1 MRPADRLYSMA
12 ELNAVIGQSTPG
24 RIQLSMPFAT
34 SHEERRKLVEEAIDW
49 IAQEMTKTC
58 HLRQDKSE
66 DEISIDFVSMLKAM
80 GFQAAHDTQYGGHCD
95 IIVEA
100 KDDFLWIAEAKLH
113 SSYAWLEKG
122 MAQLS
127 TRYSTGLE
135 GQDCGEI
142 LVYTY
147 SPRLDKIMLEWGN
160 RLKGSVDGIDVEVVD
175 TDIMTFLS
183 VHVHE
188 KTGRPF
194 RVRHKGVTLHFTPTA
209 GWLKA

>member
-1 MRPADRLYSMA
+1 MTAADRKYSMA
-12 ELNAVIGQSTPG
+12 ELNALIGQSTPG
-24 RIQLSMPFAT
+24 RIQLSMPFAV
-34 SHEERRKLVEEAIDW
+34 SHQQRRELVEEAIDW

-58 HLRQDKSE
+58 HLRQEKGE

-80 GFQAAHDTQYGGHCD
+80 GFQASHDTQYGGHCD

-100 KDDFLWIAEAKLH
+100 KDEFLWIAEAKLH

-147 SPRLDKIMLEWGN
+147 SARLDNIISEWAE
-160 RLKGSVDGIDVEVVD
+160 RLKVAIADITVEDVDKDKL
-175 TDIMTFLS
+175 TFLS

-194 RVRHKGVTLHFTPTA
+194 RVRHKGVTLHFAPTA
-209 GWLKA
+209 

>member
-1 MRPADRLYSMA
+1 MKAEDRQVSMA
-12 ELNAVIGQSTPG
+12 ELNALIGQSTPS
-24 RIQLSMPFAT
+24 RIQFSMPFAT
-34 SHEERRKLVEEAIDW
+34 SHEHRRELVEEAIDW

-58 HLRQDKSE
+58 HLRQKRKE

-95 IIVEA
+95 VIVEA
-100 KDDFLWIAEAKLH
+100 KGDFLWIAEAKLH

-135 GQDCGEI
+135 GQDSGEI

-147 SPRLDKIMLEWGN
+147 SPRLDKILSEWAD
-160 RLKGSVDGIDVEVVD
+160 RLKESVEGIEVEALD
-175 TDIMTFLS
+175 KDKLTFRS
-183 VHVHE
+183 VHVHA

-194 RVRHKGVTLHFTPTA
+194 SVRHKGVTLHFAPDA
-209 GWLKA
+209 

>member
-1 MRPADRLYSMA
+1 MTGADRKFSMA
-12 ELNAVIGQSTPG
+12 ELAAIFGQSTPD
-24 RIQLSMPFAT
+24 RIKLAMTFAT
-34 SHEERRKLVEEAIDW
+34 SHLERRELVEEAIDW

-58 HLRQDKSE
+58 HLRQERSE

-95 IIVEA
+95 VIVEA
-100 KDDFLWIAEAKLH
+100 KDDFLWIGEAKLH

-147 SPRLDKIMLEWGN
+147 SPRLDRIILEWAE
-160 RLKGSVDGIDVEVVD
+160 RLKSSVNDITIEEVD
-175 TDIMTFLS
+175 TDKLTFLS

-194 RVRHKGVTLHFTPTA
+194 RVRHKGVTLHFNPTA
-209 GWLKA
+209 

>member
-1 MRPADRLYSMA
+1 MTVTGGDPTWA
-12 ELNAVIGQSTPG
+12 ELNAIIGQSTPG
-24 RIQLSMPFAT
+24 RIQLRMPFAA
-34 SHEERRKLVEEAIDW
+34 SHQERRELVEEAVDW
-49 IAQEMTKTC
+49 IAQEITKTC
-58 HLRQDKSE
+58 HLRQENSE

-100 KDDFLWIAEAKLH
+100 KNDFLWIAEAKIH

-147 SPRLDKIMLEWGN
+147 SPRLDKIMLEWAD
-160 RLKGSVDGIDVEVVD
+160 RLKAAVSGIQIQDVDKDKL
-175 TDIMTFLS
+175 TFLS

-188 KTGRPF
+188 KSGRPF
-194 RVRHKGVTLHFTPTA
+194 RVRHKGVTLHFNPSA
-209 GWLKA
+209 